1 MLTYWSCISSH
12 TKLWTLV
19 VLGIDTSTHRYI
31 QLDLLHI
38 VLDEEE

>member
-19 VLGIDTSTHRYI
+19 VLGIDPSIYRYI
-31 QLDLLHI
+31 QLDLLYI
-38 VLDEEE
+38 ILDEEG